1 MPIELNDPKEP
12 RDLWE
17 NAEANEPP
25 LELDVPKLLA
35 EEALNS
41 ERAEPSSVW
50 L

>member
-1 MPIELNDPKEP
+1 MDKELKDPKEP

-17 NAEANEPP
+17 NAEAKEPP
-25 LELDVPKLLA
+25 LEWEVPRLLV
-35 EEALNS
+35 EETLQV